1 MTKFTKLPEEI
12 DAVQWFKDGDR
23 NDPLYREAE
32 EFFSPQRGRADWIIQ
47 GDWIVKKESGAHVI
61 LSDKDFR
68 RTYKLSEDKT
78 PPTGNYFVTDPV
90 TGHGHLVYE
99 PSI

>member
-12 DAVQWFKDGDR
+12 DAVQWFKDGDH
-23 NDPLYREAE
+23 NFELGCI
-32 EFFSPQRGRADWIIQ
+32 SQQGGRADLIIP
-47 GDWIVKKESGAHVI
+47 GDWIVKEESGAHVI
-61 LSDKDFR
+61 LSDEKFR
-68 RTYKLSEDKT
+68 QTYKLSEDKT
-78 PPTGNYFVTDPV
+78 PRTGNYFVTDPV